1 MAILP
6 RLNEQKLLTSMILHF
21 HKSPYC
27 VVHCSDFWGF
37 TSRVLFY
44 WWDVF
49 FWLKDIESNLFP
61 HTYESGEGGC
71 YGECSLLFHQNFLRG
86 CLSKVTFTLKVEA
99 AMLMKL
105 IFSKILWSGLA
116 FWDLLSSHFLIKVTF
131 CDGHSFG
138 TVSSLSY
145 AQLSN
150 LDRVHNTTWNLTH

>member
-6 RLNEQKLLTSMILHF
+6 RLNEKKLLTSMILHF

-37 TSRVLFY
+37 TSCVLFR

-49 FWLKDIESNLFP
+49 FWLKDVENNPFLRS
-61 HTYESGEGGC
+61 YEAGEEGH
-71 YGECSLLFHQNFLRG
+71 YGECSLLFHFLRG

-105 IFSKILWSGLA
+105 IFSKILWSGPA

-145 AQLSN
+145 THLSN
-150 LDRVHNTTWNLTH
+150 LDSVHNATWKLTH